1 MSGDPR
7 HPPDLPGDA
16 VAKVAMN
23 RVTGAFADPSL
34 ESACAA
40 QLFRMAFPCHAFL
53 MALTLAILIWTSLS
67 VPADLLPFVSIVT
80 FITTLSLVS
89 RVLIHRIHDTVRG
102 QRLGSWTWTAQSVL
116 RCVAIALGGYVV
128 ATATGCENL
137 QSHQVA
143 PFAGLTAALL
153 NGSYGLGFW
162 HKLGL
167 IGLMLLDG
175 LCASALCGEV
185 ALAGESMIVVG
196 FVVAHMVEMHLRH
209 SYAEVQL
216 LKEDQ
221 QEKRGLAERN
231 EQLDERNEQL
241 QTSNERL
248 LYDVQ
253 RRGRPL
259 DDDDDRSAIRRGLQA
274 RPSPDSPPPSLP
286 PGPPSSTSSGS
297 TARTTAPPLTVAEL
311 VARHVE
317 REVANVLLS
326 CARGQ
331 TDHQCQSAETACI
344 GVTATACSPSAAPSV
359 PFHPVSPSAAPS
371 IPFHSVSPSAAPSV
385 PLTQCA
391 TLTDTAS
398 VSSVVAAPAASH
410 ELTGGLGC
418 SQSDTDYLAASN
430 GVPTLTPEQEALLV
444 ARRDILAAQDQ
455 IHVYRVVR
463 TLGTALKVTRLE
475 VGTVRALHAVLQQL
489 ARPGM
494 YDSEAYRST
503 GASRSNF
510 SKWKRRVA
518 HIQSA
523 GGGGSAAYEHLV
535 WSEAAL

>member
-1 MSGDPR
+1 M
-7 HPPDLPGDA
+7 
-16 VAKVAMN
+16 AKVAMN

-67 VPADLLPFVSIVT
+67 VPADLLPFVSMVT

-116 RCVAIALGGYVV
+116 RCVVLALSGYVV
-128 ATATGCENL
+128 ATATGCEPFDGSRL
-137 QSHQVA
+137 LA
-143 PFAGLTAALL
+143 PFAGLTAALV

-221 QEKRGLAERN
+221 QEKRALE
-231 EQLDERNEQL
+231 ERNEQL

-259 DDDDDRSAIRRGLQA
+259 DNDDDRSAIRRGLQA

-297 TARTTAPPLTVAEL
+297 TAKPTAPPPTVAEL
-311 VARHVE
+311 VARPVE
-317 REVANVLLS
+317 WEVANLLLS

-359 PFHPVSPSAAPS
+359 PFHRV
-371 IPFHSVSPSAAPSV
+371 FPSAAPSV

-391 TLTDTAS
+391 TLTDTTS
-398 VSSVVAAPAASH
+398 VSLVAAAPAASH

-518 HIQSA
+518 HIQSGRGA
-523 GGGGSAAYEHLV
+523 
-535 WSEAAL
+535 EAAQPTSTWCDQR

>member
-1 MSGDPR
+1 M
-7 HPPDLPGDA
+7 
-16 VAKVAMN
+16 AKVAMN

-297 TARTTAPPLTVAEL
+297 TAKTTAPPPTVAEL

-371 IPFHSVSPSAAPSV
+371 IPFHPVSPSAAPSV
-385 PLTQCA
+385 PLTQCT
-391 TLTDTAS
+391 TLTHTAS
-398 VSSVVAAPAASH
+398 VPSVAAAPAASH

-418 SQSDTDYLAASN
+418 SQSDYLAASN

-535 WSEAAL
+535 